1 MIVAMWSGKCIQAI
15 CEACP
20 TEAELSSSSDTN
32 PEKLFY
38 EVSFTFR
45 IMESYGGDIREVN
58 IKQTK
63 KSFLVVPE
71 VLAIAS
77 LAILK

>member
-1 MIVAMWSGKCIQAI
+1 MSMPNRGRG
-15 CEACP
+15 
-20 TEAELSSSSDTN
+20 SSSHKSG
-32 PEKLFY
+32 EIIY

-45 IMESYGGDIREVN
+45 IMERCGGDIREVS

-63 KSFLVVPE
+63 KSLVVPE
-71 VLAIAS
+71 ALAITS

>member
-1 MIVAMWSGKCIQAI
+1 MKHAQPRPRQFKWHKSGEII
-15 CEACP
+15 Y
-20 TEAELSSSSDTN
+20 D
-32 PEKLFY
+32 
-38 EVSFTFR
+38 VSFTFR
-45 IMESYGGDIREVN
+45 IMESYGGDIREVS

-71 VLAIAS
+71 ALAIAS

>member
-1 MIVAMWSGKCIQAI
+1 MKHANRGA
-15 CEACP
+15 EAVQV
-20 TEAELSSSSDTN
+20 TQIRRN
-32 PEKLFY
+32 YY
-38 EVSFTFR
+38 EVSLTFR
-45 IMESYGGDIREVN
+45 IMVSYGGDIREAN

-71 VLAIAS
+71 ALAIAS

>member
-1 MIVAMWSGKCIQAI
+1 MPNRGRG
-15 CEACP
+15 
-20 TEAELSSSSDTN
+20 SSSDKSG
-32 PEKLFY
+32 EIIY
-38 EVSFTFR
+38 EVSFTLG

-71 VLAIAS
+71 ALAIAS

>member
-1 MIVAMWSGKCIQAI
+1 MKHAQPRPRRG
-15 CEACP
+15 
-20 TEAELSSSSDTN
+20 SSSDTN
-32 PEKLFY
+32 PEKLK

-45 IMESYGGDIREVN
+45 IMESCAGDIREVN

-71 VLAIAS
+71 ALAIAS